1 MDKRKVIIDCDPGI
15 DDALAIIL
23 ALKSKEIEV
32 IGITTVSGNVESL
45 QGAKNALKVL
55 KLLGRLDIPV
65 YLGESKPIKRE
76 LVTAQD
82 THGEDGLGET
92 FLEEVSSEYIRE
104 NGVDFILNTL
114 KNQENVSIIALGPLT
129 NLCRAIEKDS
139 ETFHRVKE
147 IVSMGGAYKSHGNCS
162 PVAEFNYWVD
172 PHGARLCRA
181 IEKDSETFHRVKEI
195 VSMGGAYKSHG
206 NCSPVAEFNYWV
218 DPHGAREFLK
228 KFNGEFTMVGLDVTR
243 EIVLT
248 PNLREMIHQFKD
260 EIGDFIYDITRFYVD
275 FHWEQER
282 TLGCVINDPLA
293 VEYFIN
299 RELCN
304 GFKAYVDIACEDI
317 SMGQSVVDVADFY
330 KKRKNVFVLDKVNS
344 KEFMISFLNKIF
356 PSHKED
362 IKNVLNNP
370 KYGI

>member
-32 IGITTVSGNVESL
+32 VGITTVSGNVESL

-65 YLGESKPIKRE
+65 YLGEGKPVKRE

-114 KNQENVSIIALGPLT
+114 KNEENVSIIALGPLT
-129 NLCRAIEKDS
+129 N
-139 ETFHRVKE
+139 
-147 IVSMGGAYKSHGNCS
+147 
-162 PVAEFNYWVD
+162 
-172 PHGARLCRA
+172 LCRA

-299 RELCN
+299 RELCE

-344 KEFMISFLNKIF
+344 KEFMVSFLNKIF
-356 PSHKED
+356 PIHKED

>member
-1 MDKRKVIIDCDPGI
+1 MDKRKVIVDCDPGI

-32 IGITTVSGNVESL
+32 VGITTVSGNVESL

-139 ETFHRVKE
+139 E
-147 IVSMGGAYKSHGNCS
+147 S
-162 PVAEFNYWVD
+162 
-172 PHGARLCRA
+172 
-181 IEKDSETFHRVKEI
+181 FHRVKEI

-299 RELCN
+299 RELCE

-344 KEFMISFLNKIF
+344 KEFMVSFLNKIF

>member
-23 ALKSKEIEV
+23 ALESKEIEV
-32 IGITTVSGNVESL
+32 IGITTVSGNVESV

-65 YLGESKPIKRE
+65 YLGESKPVKRE

-129 NLCRAIEKDS
+129 NL
-139 ETFHRVKE
+139 
-147 IVSMGGAYKSHGNCS
+147 Y
-162 PVAEFNYWVD
+162 
-172 PHGARLCRA
+172 RA

-248 PNLREMIHQFKD
+248 PNLREMIHQFND

-293 VEYFIN
+293 VEFFIN
-299 RELCN
+299 RDICE

-330 KKRKNVFVLDKVNS
+330 KRRKNVFVLDKINS
-344 KEFMISFLNKIF
+344 KEFMVSFLNKIF

-362 IKNVLNNP
+362 IENVLNNP

>member
-32 IGITTVSGNVESL
+32 VGITTVSGNVESL

-65 YLGESKPIKRE
+65 YLGEDKPVKRE

-129 NLCRAIEKDS
+129 N
-139 ETFHRVKE
+139 
-147 IVSMGGAYKSHGNCS
+147 
-162 PVAEFNYWVD
+162 
-172 PHGARLCRA
+172 LCRA

-299 RELCN
+299 RELCE

-330 KKRKNVFVLDKVNS
+330 KRRKNVFVLDKVNS
-344 KEFMISFLNKIF
+344 KEFMVSFLNKIF

>member
-32 IGITTVSGNVESL
+32 VGITTVSGNVESL

-65 YLGESKPIKRE
+65 YLGESKPVKRE

-129 NLCRAIEKDS
+129 N
-139 ETFHRVKE
+139 
-147 IVSMGGAYKSHGNCS
+147 
-162 PVAEFNYWVD
+162 
-172 PHGARLCRA
+172 LCRA

>member
-32 IGITTVSGNVESL
+32 VGITTVSGNVESV
-45 QGAKNALKVL
+45 QGAKNALKAL

-65 YLGESKPIKRE
+65 YLGESKPVKRE

-129 NLCRAIEKDS
+129 NL
-139 ETFHRVKE
+139 
-147 IVSMGGAYKSHGNCS
+147 Y
-162 PVAEFNYWVD
+162 
-172 PHGARLCRA
+172 RA

-248 PNLREMIHQFKD
+248 PNLREMIHQFND

-293 VEYFIN
+293 VEFFIN
-299 RELCN
+299 RDICE
-304 GFKAYVDIACEDI
+304 GFKAYMDIACEDI

-330 KKRKNVFVLDKVNS
+330 KRRKNVFVLDKVNS
-344 KEFMISFLNKIF
+344 KEFMVSFLNKIF

-362 IKNVLNNP
+362 IENILNNP

>member
-32 IGITTVSGNVESL
+32 VGITIVSGNVESL

-172 PHGARLCRA
+172 PHGAR
-181 IEKDSETFHRVKEI
+181 
-195 VSMGGAYKSHG
+195 
-206 NCSPVAEFNYWV
+206 
-218 DPHGAREFLK
+218 EFLK
-228 KFNGEFTMVGLDVTR
+228 KFNGEFTMVGLDITR

-299 RELCN
+299 RELCE
-304 GFKAYVDIACEDI
+304 GFKAYVDIACQDI

-344 KEFMISFLNKIF
+344 KEFMVSFLNKIF
-356 PSHKED
+356 PSHKDD
-362 IKNVLNNP
+362 IKNILNNP

>member
-15 DDALAIIL
+15 DDALSIIL
-23 ALKSKEIEV
+23 ALESKEIEV
-32 IGITTVSGNVESL
+32 IGITTVSGNVESV

-65 YLGESKPIKRE
+65 YLGESKPVKRE

-129 NLCRAIEKDS
+129 NL
-139 ETFHRVKE
+139 
-147 IVSMGGAYKSHGNCS
+147 Y
-162 PVAEFNYWVD
+162 
-172 PHGARLCRA
+172 RA

-248 PNLREMIHQFKD
+248 PNLREMIHQFND

-293 VEYFIN
+293 VEFFIN
-299 RELCN
+299 RDICE

-344 KEFMISFLNKIF
+344 KEFMVSFLNKIF
-356 PSHKED
+356 PIHKED

>member
-65 YLGESKPIKRE
+65 YLGESKPVKRE

-114 KNQENVSIIALGPLT
+114 KNDENVSIIALGPLT

-139 ETFHRVKE
+139 E
-147 IVSMGGAYKSHGNCS
+147 S
-162 PVAEFNYWVD
+162 
-172 PHGARLCRA
+172 
-181 IEKDSETFHRVKEI
+181 FHRVKEI

-299 RELCN
+299 RELCE

-330 KKRKNVFVLDKVNS
+330 KRRKNVFVLDKVNS
-344 KEFMISFLNKIF
+344 KEFMVSFLNKIF
-356 PSHKED
+356 PRHKED

>member
-65 YLGESKPIKRE
+65 YLGESKPVKRE

-129 NLCRAIEKDS
+129 N
-139 ETFHRVKE
+139 
-147 IVSMGGAYKSHGNCS
+147 
-162 PVAEFNYWVD
+162 
-172 PHGARLCRA
+172 LCRA

-299 RELCN
+299 RELCE

-330 KKRKNVFVLDKVNS
+330 KRRKNVFVLDKVNS

>member
-23 ALKSKEIEV
+23 ALESKEIEV
-32 IGITTVSGNVESL
+32 IGITTVSGNVESV

-65 YLGESKPIKRE
+65 YLGESKPVKRE

-129 NLCRAIEKDS
+129 NLYRAIEKDS
-139 ETFHRVKE
+139 ETFHRVE
-147 IVSMGGAYKSHGNCS
+147 
-162 PVAEFNYWVD
+162 
-172 PHGARLCRA
+172 
-181 IEKDSETFHRVKEI
+181 EI

-248 PNLREMIHQFKD
+248 PNLREMIHQFND
-260 EIGDFIYDITRFYVD
+260 EISDFIYDITRFYVD

-293 VEYFIN
+293 VEFFIN
-299 RELCN
+299 RDICE

-330 KKRKNVFVLDKVNS
+330 KRRKNVFVLDKVNS
-344 KEFMISFLNKIF
+344 KEFMVSFLNKIF

-362 IKNVLNNP
+362 IENVLNNP

>member
-1 MDKRKVIIDCDPGI
+1 MDKRKVIVDCDPGI

-32 IGITTVSGNVESL
+32 VGITTVSGNVESL

-104 NGVDFILNTL
+104 NSVDFILNTL
-114 KNQENVSIIALGPLT
+114 KNHENVSIIALGPLT
-129 NLCRAIEKDS
+129 N
-139 ETFHRVKE
+139 
-147 IVSMGGAYKSHGNCS
+147 
-162 PVAEFNYWVD
+162 
-172 PHGARLCRA
+172 LCRA

-299 RELCN
+299 RELCE

-330 KKRKNVFVLDKVNS
+330 KRRKNVFVLDKVNS
-344 KEFMISFLNKIF
+344 KEFMVSFLNKIF

>member
-32 IGITTVSGNVESL
+32 VGITTVSGNVESL

-65 YLGESKPIKRE
+65 YLGEGKPVKRE

-92 FLEEVSSEYIRE
+92 FLEEVYSEYIRE

-114 KNQENVSIIALGPLT
+114 KNHENVSIIALGPLT

-139 ETFHRVKE
+139 E
-147 IVSMGGAYKSHGNCS
+147 S
-162 PVAEFNYWVD
+162 
-172 PHGARLCRA
+172 
-181 IEKDSETFHRVKEI
+181 FHRVKEI

-299 RELCN
+299 RELCE

-344 KEFMISFLNKIF
+344 KEFMVSFLNKIF
-356 PSHKED
+356 PIHKED

>member
-1 MDKRKVIIDCDPGI
+1 MNKRKVIIDCDPGI

-114 KNQENVSIIALGPLT
+114 KNDENVSIIALGPLT
-129 NLCRAIEKDS
+129 N
-139 ETFHRVKE
+139 
-147 IVSMGGAYKSHGNCS
+147 
-162 PVAEFNYWVD
+162 
-172 PHGARLCRA
+172 LCRA

-260 EIGDFIYDITRFYVD
+260 EIGDFIYDITRFYID

-299 RELCN
+299 RELCE

-344 KEFMISFLNKIF
+344 KEFMVSFLNKIF
-356 PSHKED
+356 PSHKDD
-362 IKNVLNNP
+362 IKNILNNP

>member
-65 YLGESKPIKRE
+65 YLGESKPVKRE

-114 KNQENVSIIALGPLT
+114 KNEENVSIIALGPLT
-129 NLCRAIEKDS
+129 N
-139 ETFHRVKE
+139 
-147 IVSMGGAYKSHGNCS
+147 
-162 PVAEFNYWVD
+162 
-172 PHGARLCRA
+172 LCRA

-299 RELCN
+299 RELCD

-330 KKRKNVFVLDKVNS
+330 KRRKNVFVLDKVNS
-344 KEFMISFLNKIF
+344 KEFMVSFLNKIF
-356 PSHKED
+356 QSHKED

>member
-32 IGITTVSGNVESL
+32 VGITTVSGNVESL

-114 KNQENVSIIALGPLT
+114 KNHENVSIIALGPLT

-139 ETFHRVKE
+139 ESFHRVEE

-172 PHGARLCRA
+172 PHGA
-181 IEKDSETFHRVKEI
+181 S
-195 VSMGGAYKSHG
+195 
-206 NCSPVAEFNYWV
+206 
-218 DPHGAREFLK
+218 EFLK
-228 KFNGEFTMVGLDVTR
+228 RFNGEFTMVCLDVTR

-299 RELCN
+299 RELCE

-330 KKRKNVFVLDKVNS
+330 KRRKNVFVLDKVNS
-344 KEFMISFLNKIF
+344 KEFMLSFLNKIF
-356 PSHKED
+356 QSHKED

>member
-32 IGITTVSGNVESL
+32 VGITTVSGNVESL

-114 KNQENVSIIALGPLT
+114 KNHENVSIIALGPLT

-139 ETFHRVKE
+139 E
-147 IVSMGGAYKSHGNCS
+147 S
-162 PVAEFNYWVD
+162 
-172 PHGARLCRA
+172 
-181 IEKDSETFHRVKEI
+181 FHRVKEI

-299 RELCN
+299 RELCE

-344 KEFMISFLNKIF
+344 KEFMVSFLNKIF

>member
-32 IGITTVSGNVESL
+32 VGITTVSGNVESL

-104 NGVDFILNTL
+104 NSVDFILNTL

-129 NLCRAIEKDS
+129 N
-139 ETFHRVKE
+139 
-147 IVSMGGAYKSHGNCS
+147 
-162 PVAEFNYWVD
+162 
-172 PHGARLCRA
+172 LCRA

-299 RELCN
+299 RELCE

-344 KEFMISFLNKIF
+344 KEFMVSFLNKIF
-356 PSHKED
+356 PIHKED

>member
-1 MDKRKVIIDCDPGI
+1 MYKRKVIIDCDPGI

-23 ALKSKEIEV
+23 ALKSEEIEV

-55 KLLGRLDIPV
+55 KLLDRLDIPV
-65 YLGESKPIKRE
+65 YLGESTPIKRE

-92 FLEEVSSEYIRE
+92 FIPEVSEEYIRE
-104 NGVDFILNTL
+104 GAVDFILNTL
-114 KNQENVSIIALGPLT
+114 KNEDDISIIALGPLT
-129 NLCRAIEKDS
+129 NLCRAINKDS
-139 ETFHRVKE
+139 ETFHKVKE
-147 IVSMGGAYKSHGNCS
+147 IVSMGG
-162 PVAEFNYWVD
+162 
-172 PHGARLCRA
+172 
-181 IEKDSETFHRVKEI
+181 T
-195 VSMGGAYKSHG
+195 YKSHG

-260 EIGDFIYDITRFYVD
+260 EIGNFIYDITRFYVD

-299 RELCN
+299 RNLCE

-317 SMGQSVVDVADFY
+317 AMGQSLVDVADFY
-330 KKRKNVFVLDKVNS
+330 KKRKNVFVLEKVNS
-344 KEFMISFLNKIF
+344 KEFMLSFLSKIF
-356 PSHKED
+356 PNHKDD
-362 IKNVLNNP
+362 IKNILNNE
-370 KYGI
+370 KYYI

>member
-32 IGITTVSGNVESL
+32 VGITTVSGNVESL

-65 YLGESKPIKRE
+65 YLGESKPVKRE

-129 NLCRAIEKDS
+129 N
-139 ETFHRVKE
+139 
-147 IVSMGGAYKSHGNCS
+147 
-162 PVAEFNYWVD
+162 
-172 PHGARLCRA
+172 LCRA

-304 GFKAYVDIACEDI
+304 GFKAYVDISCEDI

>member
-23 ALKSKEIEV
+23 ALESKEIEV
-32 IGITTVSGNVESL
+32 IGITTVSGNVESV

-65 YLGESKPIKRE
+65 YLGESKPVKRE

-129 NLCRAIEKDS
+129 NL
-139 ETFHRVKE
+139 
-147 IVSMGGAYKSHGNCS
+147 Y
-162 PVAEFNYWVD
+162 
-172 PHGARLCRA
+172 RA

-243 EIVLT
+243 KIVLT
-248 PNLREMIHQFKD
+248 PNLREMIHQFND

-293 VEYFIN
+293 VEFFIN
-299 RELCN
+299 RDICE

-330 KKRKNVFVLDKVNS
+330 KRRKNVFVLDKVNS
-344 KEFMISFLNKIF
+344 KEFMVSFLNKIF

-362 IKNVLNNP
+362 IENILNNP

>member
-65 YLGESKPIKRE
+65 YLGESKPVKRE

-92 FLEEVSSEYIRE
+92 FLEEVSSEYIKEDAVR
-104 NGVDFILNTL
+104 FILDTL
-114 KNQENVSIIALGPLT
+114 KNDENVSIIALGPLT

-139 ETFHRVKE
+139 ETFH
-147 IVSMGGAYKSHGNCS
+147 G
-162 PVAEFNYWVD
+162 
-172 PHGARLCRA
+172 
-181 IEKDSETFHRVKEI
+181 VKEI

-228 KFNGEFTMVGLDVTR
+228 NFNGEFTMVGLDVTR

-248 PNLREMIHQFKD
+248 PNLREIIHQFKD
-260 EIGDFIYDITRFYVD
+260 KIGDFIYDITGFYVD

-299 RELCN
+299 RELCD

-344 KEFMISFLNKIF
+344 KEFMVSFLNKIF

>member
-15 DDALAIIL
+15 DDALSIIL
-23 ALKSKEIEV
+23 ALESKEIEV
-32 IGITTVSGNVESL
+32 IGITTVSGNVESV

-65 YLGESKPIKRE
+65 YLGESKPVKRE

-114 KNQENVSIIALGPLT
+114 KNDENVSIIALGPLT

-172 PHGARLCRA
+172 PHGAR
-181 IEKDSETFHRVKEI
+181 D
-195 VSMGGAYKSHG
+195 
-206 NCSPVAEFNYWV
+206 
-218 DPHGAREFLK
+218 FLK
-228 KFNGEFTMVGLDVTR
+228 KFNGEFTMVGLDITR

-299 RELCN
+299 RELCE
-304 GFKAYVDIACEDI
+304 GFKAYVDIACQDI

-344 KEFMISFLNKIF
+344 KEFMVSFLNKIF
-356 PSHKED
+356 PSHKDD
-362 IKNVLNNP
+362 IKNILNNP

>member
-32 IGITTVSGNVESL
+32 VGITTVSGNVESL

-114 KNQENVSIIALGPLT
+114 KNEENVSIIALGPLT
-129 NLCRAIEKDS
+129 N
-139 ETFHRVKE
+139 
-147 IVSMGGAYKSHGNCS
+147 
-162 PVAEFNYWVD
+162 
-172 PHGARLCRA
+172 LCRA

-299 RELCN
+299 RELCD

-330 KKRKNVFVLDKVNS
+330 KRRKNVFVLDKVNS
-344 KEFMISFLNKIF
+344 KEFMVSFLNKIF
-356 PSHKED
+356 QSHKED

>member
-32 IGITTVSGNVESL
+32 VGITTVSGNVESV
-45 QGAKNALKVL
+45 QGAKNALKAL

-65 YLGESKPIKRE
+65 YLGESKPVKRE

-129 NLCRAIEKDS
+129 NL
-139 ETFHRVKE
+139 
-147 IVSMGGAYKSHGNCS
+147 Y
-162 PVAEFNYWVD
+162 
-172 PHGARLCRA
+172 RA

-243 EIVLT
+243 KIVLT
-248 PNLREMIHQFKD
+248 PNLREMIHQFND
-260 EIGDFIYDITRFYVD
+260 EIGNFIYDITRFYVD

-293 VEYFIN
+293 VEFFIN
-299 RELCN
+299 RDICE

-330 KKRKNVFVLDKVNS
+330 KRRKNVFVLDKVNS
-344 KEFMISFLNKIF
+344 KKFMVSFLNKIF
-356 PSHKED
+356 PSYKED
-362 IKNVLNNP
+362 IENILNSP

>member
-65 YLGESKPIKRE
+65 YLGESKPVKRE

-114 KNQENVSIIALGPLT
+114 KNEENVSIIALGPLT

-139 ETFHRVKE
+139 E
-147 IVSMGGAYKSHGNCS
+147 S
-162 PVAEFNYWVD
+162 
-172 PHGARLCRA
+172 
-181 IEKDSETFHRVKEI
+181 FHRVKEI

-299 RELCN
+299 RELCE

-344 KEFMISFLNKIF
+344 KEFMVSFLNKIF

>member
-114 KNQENVSIIALGPLT
+114 KNHENVSIIALGPLT
-129 NLCRAIEKDS
+129 N
-139 ETFHRVKE
+139 
-147 IVSMGGAYKSHGNCS
+147 
-162 PVAEFNYWVD
+162 
-172 PHGARLCRA
+172 LCRA

-248 PNLREMIHQFKD
+248 PNLREIIHQFKD

-299 RELCN
+299 RELCE

-330 KKRKNVFVLDKVNS
+330 KRRKNVFVLDKVNS
-344 KEFMISFLNKIF
+344 KEFMVSFLNKIF

>member
-65 YLGESKPIKRE
+65 YLGESKPVKRE
-76 LVTAQD
+76 LVTAQY

-129 NLCRAIEKDS
+129 N
-139 ETFHRVKE
+139 
-147 IVSMGGAYKSHGNCS
+147 
-162 PVAEFNYWVD
+162 
-172 PHGARLCRA
+172 LCRA

-293 VEYFIN
+293 VEFFIN
-299 RELCN
+299 RELCE

-344 KEFMISFLNKIF
+344 KEFMVSFLNKIF

-362 IKNVLNNP
+362 IKNALNNP

>member
-65 YLGESKPIKRE
+65 YLGESKPVKRE

-129 NLCRAIEKDS
+129 NL
-139 ETFHRVKE
+139 
-147 IVSMGGAYKSHGNCS
+147 Y
-162 PVAEFNYWVD
+162 
-172 PHGARLCRA
+172 RA

-228 KFNGEFTMVGLDVTR
+228 RFNGEFTMVGLDVTR

-275 FHWEQER
+275 FHREQER

-299 RELCN
+299 RELCD
-304 GFKAYVDIACEDI
+304 GFKAYVDISCEDI

-330 KKRKNVFVLDKVNS
+330 KRRKNVFVLDKVNS
-344 KEFMISFLNKIF
+344 KEFMVSFLNKIF
-356 PSHKED
+356 PRHKED

>member
-32 IGITTVSGNVESL
+32 VGITTVSGNVESL

-172 PHGARLCRA
+172 PHGAR
-181 IEKDSETFHRVKEI
+181 
-195 VSMGGAYKSHG
+195 
-206 NCSPVAEFNYWV
+206 
-218 DPHGAREFLK
+218 EFLK

-248 PNLREMIHQFKD
+248 PNLREMIHQFND

-293 VEYFIN
+293 VEFFIN
-299 RELCN
+299 RDICE

-330 KKRKNVFVLDKVNS
+330 KRRKNVFVLDKVNS
-344 KEFMISFLNKIF
+344 KEFMVSFLNKIF

-362 IKNVLNNP
+362 IENVLNNP

>member
-32 IGITTVSGNVESL
+32 IGITTVSGNVKSL

-104 NGVDFILNTL
+104 NSVDFILNTL
-114 KNQENVSIIALGPLT
+114 KNHENVSIIALGPLT
-129 NLCRAIEKDS
+129 N
-139 ETFHRVKE
+139 
-147 IVSMGGAYKSHGNCS
+147 
-162 PVAEFNYWVD
+162 
-172 PHGARLCRA
+172 LCRA

-299 RELCN
+299 RELCE

-344 KEFMISFLNKIF
+344 KEFMVSFLNKIF
-356 PSHKED
+356 PIHKED

>member
-32 IGITTVSGNVESL
+32 VGITTVSGNVESV
-45 QGAKNALKVL
+45 QGAKNALKAL

-65 YLGESKPIKRE
+65 YLGESKPVKRE

-129 NLCRAIEKDS
+129 NL
-139 ETFHRVKE
+139 
-147 IVSMGGAYKSHGNCS
+147 Y
-162 PVAEFNYWVD
+162 
-172 PHGARLCRA
+172 RA

-243 EIVLT
+243 KIVLT
-248 PNLREMIHQFKD
+248 PNLREMIHQFND
-260 EIGDFIYDITRFYVD
+260 EIGNFIYDITRFYVD

-293 VEYFIN
+293 VEFFIN
-299 RELCN
+299 RDICE

-330 KKRKNVFVLDKVNS
+330 KRRKNVFVLDKVNS
-344 KEFMISFLNKIF
+344 KEFMVSFLNKIF

-362 IKNVLNNP
+362 IENILNNP

>member
-32 IGITTVSGNVESL
+32 VGITTVSGNVESL

-65 YLGESKPIKRE
+65 YLGESKPVKRE

-172 PHGARLCRA
+172 PH
-181 IEKDSETFHRVKEI
+181 V
-195 VSMGGAYKSHG
+195 
-206 NCSPVAEFNYWV
+206 
-218 DPHGAREFLK
+218 AREFLK

-344 KEFMISFLNKIF
+344 KEFMVSFLNKIF